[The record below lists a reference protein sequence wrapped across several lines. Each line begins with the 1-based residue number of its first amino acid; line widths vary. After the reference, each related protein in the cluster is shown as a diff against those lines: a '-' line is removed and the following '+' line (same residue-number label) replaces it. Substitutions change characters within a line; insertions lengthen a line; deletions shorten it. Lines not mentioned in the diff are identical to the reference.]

1 MRELVGEG
9 GVRVVVVLGG
19 GDVFLEYGEFGEGGL
34 AVVGVVG
41 ADYLDVVYADVR
53 VGWFGCGESAF
64 CGGLALTPPWF
75 LSSVRATSM
84 KLVKPCYV

>member
-19 GDVFLEYGEFGEGGL
+19 GNVFFEHRELGEGWL

-41 ADYLDVVYADVR
+41 SDDLDVVYADV
-53 VGWFGCGESAF
+53 
-64 CGGLALTPPWF
+64 
-75 LSSVRATSM
+75 
-84 KLVKPCYV
+84 